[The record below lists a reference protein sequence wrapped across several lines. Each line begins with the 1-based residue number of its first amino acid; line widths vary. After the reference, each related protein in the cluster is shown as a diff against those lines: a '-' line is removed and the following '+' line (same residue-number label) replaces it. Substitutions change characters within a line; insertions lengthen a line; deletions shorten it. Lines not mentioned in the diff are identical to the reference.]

1 MGDISEHFDREEFA
15 CKCGGGFDT
24 VDVEL
29 IEVLEKVRCYFD
41 VPVTISSACRC
52 ESHNLNVGGGLKSQH
67 LLGRAADINANLVEP
82 EEVQEF
88 LKSQYPDSL
97 GIGCY
102 SNFTHVDTRK
112 GKARW

>member
-15 CKCGGGFDT
+15 CKCGCGYDT

-41 VPVTISSACRC
+41 APVTISSGCRC
-52 ESHNLNVGGGLKSQH
+52 SVHNAAVGGSLNSQH
-67 LLGRAADINANLVEP
+67 VLGRAADINVNLVKP
-82 EEVQEF
+82 EEVQKF
-88 LKSQYPDSL
+88 LKSHYDSL
-97 GIGCY
+97 GIGSY